1 MCVYILLSR
10 GNIHSFVVRKED
22 CISLPQANE
31 TKLKSIKIL
40 QIVAFMFMK
49 TQYLFVVLR
58 KYMFAFALLIGIRI
72 NYLHIIVFFLQIMTC
87 IRRIT
92 KLKICLETY
101 ERNLLSLYIAFGI
114 LTFEYLR
121 TYTTISVAK
130 RKYEL

>member
-1 MCVYILLSR
+1 
-10 GNIHSFVVRKED
+10 
-22 CISLPQANE
+22 
-31 TKLKSIKIL
+31 
-40 QIVAFMFMK
+40 
-49 TQYLFVVLR
+49 
-58 KYMFAFALLIGIRI
+58 MFAFALLIGIRI

-114 LTFEYLR
+114 LTLEYLR

>member
-1 MCVYILLSR
+1 
-10 GNIHSFVVRKED
+10 
-22 CISLPQANE
+22 
-31 TKLKSIKIL
+31 
-40 QIVAFMFMK
+40 MFMK
-49 TQYLFVVLR
+49 TQYLFCGFKKIYVCLCTTYR
-58 KYMFAFALLIGIRI
+58 YTYQLSTYNCIFSSNNDMHF
-72 NYLHIIVFFLQIMTC
+72 Q

-101 ERNLLSLYIAFGI
+101 ERNLLSLYIAFGT